1 VSVKLQDTLTNNLL
15 ALPGLEERRSG
26 WQDSEA
32 LWYRGKEVLH
42 FDSPDFVDLR
52 LGRQAIRAKRETQLS
67 DTRVILRGTSD
78 WINVRLISP
87 EDVDFIVGLVR
98 DILIV

>member
-1 VSVKLQDTLTNNLL
+1 MQDTLTNNLL
-15 ALPGLEERRSG
+15 ALPGLEERASG
-26 WQDSEA
+26 WQDSDA
-32 LWYRGKEVLH
+32 LWYRGREVLH
-42 FDSPDFVDLR
+42 FDGPDLVDLR

-67 DTRVILRGTSD
+67 DPRVILRGTSD
-78 WINVRLISP
+78 WVNVRLTSP